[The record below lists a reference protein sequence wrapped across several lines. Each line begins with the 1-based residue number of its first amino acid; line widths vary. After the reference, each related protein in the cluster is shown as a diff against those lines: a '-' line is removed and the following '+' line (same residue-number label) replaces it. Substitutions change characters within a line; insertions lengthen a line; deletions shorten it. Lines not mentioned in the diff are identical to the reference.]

1 MLGLK
6 ILENQ
11 DAISARVKGE
21 ILDHEIDTYK
31 SLGVET
37 LVVRTKE
44 NNIVDYENFEDFS
57 VISGGFGNSSHPT
70 QALIDIS
77 TLIKFDKLSYEIPIT
92 YVGDLKHSRVF
103 SSGRE
108 LLTKLGYKIG
118 VLTNKDLLPDN
129 LDNLHI
135 FNSWEEVI
143 KYSGSVELLRIQKE
157 RLKNLD
163 GFDFEDFIKNFQ
175 LNNEILESAKKDF
188 IVMHPMPINIGI
200 EIDKEALKN
209 NRFIY
214 KEQLKLATKT
224 RVLVISLHMEKYDK
238 SSNFIDL
245 HTHTRFPDKNNFP
258 TSEIN
263 QAAKYGGYSEILAMA
278 NSEIPI
284 DSIENL
290 EIARVW
296 IKI

>member
-1 MLGLK
+1 VENLLNFKNIDKENLEKIIENILSINLKTLNQIDSMTLLQFNESSTRTRLSFNVAAQLLGLK

-108 LLTKLGYKIG
+108 LLTKLGYKVG

-200 EIDKEALKN
+200 EIDKEALNN

-224 RVLVISLHMEKYDK
+224 RVVSYQ
-238 SSNFIDL
+238 FAYG
-245 HTHTRFPDKNNFP
+245 
-258 TSEIN
+258 EI
-263 QAAKYGGYSEILAMA
+263 
-278 NSEIPI
+278 
-284 DSIENL
+284 
-290 EIARVW
+290 
-296 IKI
+296 

>member
-1 MLGLK
+1 MENLLNFKNIDKENLEKIIENILSINLKTLNQINSITLLQFNESSTRTRLSFNVAAQLLGLK

-108 LLTKLGYKIG
+108 LLTKLGYKVG

-135 FNSWEEVI
+135 FKSWEEVI

-163 GFDFEDFIKNFQ
+163 GFDFENFINNFQ
-175 LNNEILESAKKDF
+175 LNNEILETAEKDF

-214 KEQLKLATKT
+214 KEQLELATKT
-224 RVLVISLHMEKYDK
+224 RVVSYQ
-238 SSNFIDL
+238 FAYG
-245 HTHTRFPDKNNFP
+245 
-258 TSEIN
+258 EI
-263 QAAKYGGYSEILAMA
+263 
-278 NSEIPI
+278 
-284 DSIENL
+284 
-290 EIARVW
+290 
-296 IKI
+296 

>member
-1 MLGLK
+1 MENLLNFQNINKENLEKIIENILSINLKTLNQIDSITLLQFNESSTRTRLSFNVAAQLLGLK

-108 LLTKLGYKIG
+108 LLTKLGYKVG

-224 RVLVISLHMEKYDK
+224 RVVSYQ
-238 SSNFIDL
+238 FAYG
-245 HTHTRFPDKNNFP
+245 
-258 TSEIN
+258 EI
-263 QAAKYGGYSEILAMA
+263 
-278 NSEIPI
+278 
-284 DSIENL
+284 
-290 EIARVW
+290 
-296 IKI
+296 

>member
-1 MLGLK
+1 MENLLNFKNIDKENLEKIIENILSINLKTLNQIDSITLLQFNESSTRTRLSFNVAAQLLGLK

-108 LLTKLGYKIG
+108 LLTKLGYKVG

-214 KEQLKLATKT
+214 KEQLKLVTKT
-224 RVLVISLHMEKYDK
+224 RVVSYQ
-238 SSNFIDL
+238 FAYG
-245 HTHTRFPDKNNFP
+245 
-258 TSEIN
+258 EI
-263 QAAKYGGYSEILAMA
+263 
-278 NSEIPI
+278 
-284 DSIENL
+284 
-290 EIARVW
+290 
-296 IKI
+296 

>member
-1 MLGLK
+1 MENLLNFKNIDKENLEKIIENILSINLKTLNQIDSITLLQFNESSTRTRLSFNVAAQLLGLK

-92 YVGDLKHSRVF
+92 YIGDLKHSRVF

-108 LLTKLGYKIG
+108 LLTKLGYKVG

-224 RVLVISLHMEKYDK
+224 RVVSYQ
-238 SSNFIDL
+238 FAYG
-245 HTHTRFPDKNNFP
+245 
-258 TSEIN
+258 EI
-263 QAAKYGGYSEILAMA
+263 
-278 NSEIPI
+278 
-284 DSIENL
+284 
-290 EIARVW
+290 
-296 IKI
+296 

>member
-1 MLGLK
+1 MENLLNFKNIDKENLEKIIENILSINLKTLNQIDSITLLQFNESSTRTRLSFNVAAQLLGLK

-108 LLTKLGYKIG
+108 LLTKLGYKVG

-224 RVLVISLHMEKYDK
+224 RVVSYQ
-238 SSNFIDL
+238 FAYG
-245 HTHTRFPDKNNFP
+245 
-258 TSEIN
+258 EI
-263 QAAKYGGYSEILAMA
+263 
-278 NSEIPI
+278 
-284 DSIENL
+284 
-290 EIARVW
+290 
-296 IKI
+296 

>member
-1 MLGLK
+1 MENLLNFKNIDKENLEKIIENILSINLKTLNQIDSITLLQFNESSTRTRLSFNVAAQLLGLK
-6 ILENQ
+6 VLENQ

-108 LLTKLGYKIG
+108 LLTKLGYKVG

-224 RVLVISLHMEKYDK
+224 RVVSYQ
-238 SSNFIDL
+238 FAYG
-245 HTHTRFPDKNNFP
+245 
-258 TSEIN
+258 EI
-263 QAAKYGGYSEILAMA
+263 
-278 NSEIPI
+278 
-284 DSIENL
+284 
-290 EIARVW
+290 
-296 IKI
+296 

>member
-1 MLGLK
+1 MENLLNFKNIDKENLEKIIENILSINLKTLNQIDSMTLLQFNESSTRTRLSFNVAAQLLGLK

-108 LLTKLGYKIG
+108 LLTKLGYKVG

-163 GFDFEDFIKNFQ
+163 GFDFEDFTKNFQ

-200 EIDKEALKN
+200 EIDKEALNN

-224 RVLVISLHMEKYDK
+224 RVVSYQ
-238 SSNFIDL
+238 FAYG
-245 HTHTRFPDKNNFP
+245 
-258 TSEIN
+258 EI
-263 QAAKYGGYSEILAMA
+263 
-278 NSEIPI
+278 
-284 DSIENL
+284 
-290 EIARVW
+290 
-296 IKI
+296 

>member
-1 MLGLK
+1 MENLLNFKNIDKENLEKIIENILSINLKTLNQIDSITLLQFNESSTRTRLSFNVAAQLLGLK
-6 ILENQ
+6 ILESQ

-21 ILDHEIDTYK
+21 NLDHEIDTYK

-57 VISGGFGNSSHPT
+57 VISGGFGNASHPT

-77 TLIKFDKLSYEIPIT
+77 TLIKFDKVSYEIPIT

-108 LLTKLGYKIG
+108 LLTKLGYKVG

-163 GFDFEDFIKNFQ
+163 RFDFEDFIKNFQ

-209 NRFIY
+209 NRFVY

-224 RVLVISLHMEKYDK
+224 RVVSYQ
-238 SSNFIDL
+238 FAYG
-245 HTHTRFPDKNNFP
+245 
-258 TSEIN
+258 EI
-263 QAAKYGGYSEILAMA
+263 
-278 NSEIPI
+278 
-284 DSIENL
+284 
-290 EIARVW
+290 
-296 IKI
+296 

>member
-1 MLGLK
+1 MENLLNFKNIDKENLEKIIENILSINLKTLNQIDSITLLQFNESSTRTRLSFNVAAQLLGLK

-108 LLTKLGYKIG
+108 LLTKLGYKVG

-135 FNSWEEVI
+135 FKSWEEVI

-163 GFDFEDFIKNFQ
+163 GFDFENFINNFQ
-175 LNNEILESAKKDF
+175 LNNEILETAEKDF

-214 KEQLKLATKT
+214 KEQLELATKT
-224 RVLVISLHMEKYDK
+224 RVVSYQ
-238 SSNFIDL
+238 FAYG
-245 HTHTRFPDKNNFP
+245 
-258 TSEIN
+258 EI
-263 QAAKYGGYSEILAMA
+263 
-278 NSEIPI
+278 
-284 DSIENL
+284 
-290 EIARVW
+290 
-296 IKI
+296 

>member
-1 MLGLK
+1 MENLLNFKNIDKENLEKIIENILSINLKTLNQIESMTLLQFNESSTRTRLSFNVAAQLLGLK

-108 LLTKLGYKIG
+108 LLTKLGYKVG

-200 EIDKEALKN
+200 EIDKEALNN

-224 RVLVISLHMEKYDK
+224 RVVSYQ
-238 SSNFIDL
+238 FAYG
-245 HTHTRFPDKNNFP
+245 
-258 TSEIN
+258 EI
-263 QAAKYGGYSEILAMA
+263 
-278 NSEIPI
+278 
-284 DSIENL
+284 
-290 EIARVW
+290 
-296 IKI
+296 

>member
-1 MLGLK
+1 MENLLNFKNIDKENLEKIIENILSINLKTLNQINSITLLQFNESSTRTRLSFNVAAQLLGLK

-44 NNIVDYENFEDFS
+44 NNIEDYENFEDFS

-108 LLTKLGYKIG
+108 LLTKLGYKVG

-175 LNNEILESAKKDF
+175 LNNEILETAEKDF

-200 EIDKEALKN
+200 EIDKEALNN

-224 RVLVISLHMEKYDK
+224 RVVSYQ
-238 SSNFIDL
+238 FAYG
-245 HTHTRFPDKNNFP
+245 
-258 TSEIN
+258 EI
-263 QAAKYGGYSEILAMA
+263 
-278 NSEIPI
+278 
-284 DSIENL
+284 
-290 EIARVW
+290 
-296 IKI
+296 

>member
-1 MLGLK
+1 MENLLNFKNIDKENLEKIIENILSINLKTLNQIDSITLLQFNESSTRTRLSFNVAAQLLGLK
-6 ILENQ
+6 VLENQ

-108 LLTKLGYKIG
+108 LLTKLGYKVG

-135 FNSWEEVI
+135 FKSWEEVI

-163 GFDFEDFIKNFQ
+163 GFDFENFINNFQ
-175 LNNEILESAKKDF
+175 LNNEILETAEKDF

-224 RVLVISLHMEKYDK
+224 RVVSYQ
-238 SSNFIDL
+238 FAYG
-245 HTHTRFPDKNNFP
+245 
-258 TSEIN
+258 EI
-263 QAAKYGGYSEILAMA
+263 
-278 NSEIPI
+278 
-284 DSIENL
+284 
-290 EIARVW
+290 
-296 IKI
+296 

>member
-1 MLGLK
+1 VENLLNFKNIDKENLEKIIENILSINLKTLNQIDSITLLQFNESSTRTRLSFNVAAQLLGLK

-108 LLTKLGYKIG
+108 LLTKLGYKVG

-224 RVLVISLHMEKYDK
+224 RVVSYQ
-238 SSNFIDL
+238 FAYG
-245 HTHTRFPDKNNFP
+245 
-258 TSEIN
+258 EI
-263 QAAKYGGYSEILAMA
+263 
-278 NSEIPI
+278 
-284 DSIENL
+284 
-290 EIARVW
+290 
-296 IKI
+296 

>member
-1 MLGLK
+1 VENLLNFKNIDKENLEKVIENILSINLKTLNQIDSITLLQFNESSTRTRLSFNVAAQLLGLK

-77 TLIKFDKLSYEIPIT
+77 TLIKFGKLSYEIPIT

-108 LLTKLGYKIG
+108 LLTKLGYKVG
-118 VLTNKDLLPDN
+118 VLTSKDLLPDN

-163 GFDFEDFIKNFQ
+163 GFDFENFINNFQ
-175 LNNEILESAKKDF
+175 LNNEILESAEKDF

-200 EIDKEALKN
+200 EIGKEALKN

-224 RVLVISLHMEKYDK
+224 RVVSYQ
-238 SSNFIDL
+238 FAYG
-245 HTHTRFPDKNNFP
+245 
-258 TSEIN
+258 EI
-263 QAAKYGGYSEILAMA
+263 
-278 NSEIPI
+278 
-284 DSIENL
+284 
-290 EIARVW
+290 
-296 IKI
+296 

>member
-1 MLGLK
+1 MENLLNFKNIDKENLEKIIENILSINLKTLNQIDSITLLQFNESSTRTRLSFNVAAQLLGLK

-108 LLTKLGYKIG
+108 LLTKLGYKVG
-118 VLTNKDLLPDN
+118 VFTNKDLLPDN

-163 GFDFEDFIKNFQ
+163 GFDFKDFIKNFQ

-224 RVLVISLHMEKYDK
+224 RVVSYQ
-238 SSNFIDL
+238 FAYG
-245 HTHTRFPDKNNFP
+245 
-258 TSEIN
+258 EI
-263 QAAKYGGYSEILAMA
+263 
-278 NSEIPI
+278 
-284 DSIENL
+284 
-290 EIARVW
+290 
-296 IKI
+296 

>member
-1 MLGLK
+1 MENLLNFKNIDKENLEKVIENILSINLKTLNQINSITLLQFNESSTRTRLSFNVAAQLLGLK

-44 NNIVDYENFEDFS
+44 NNIEDYENFEDFS

-108 LLTKLGYKIG
+108 LLTKLGYKVG

-135 FNSWEEVI
+135 FKSWEEVI

-163 GFDFEDFIKNFQ
+163 GFDFENFINNFQ
-175 LNNEILESAKKDF
+175 LNNEILETAEKDF

-214 KEQLKLATKT
+214 KEQLELATKT
-224 RVLVISLHMEKYDK
+224 RVVSYQ
-238 SSNFIDL
+238 FAYG
-245 HTHTRFPDKNNFP
+245 
-258 TSEIN
+258 EI
-263 QAAKYGGYSEILAMA
+263 
-278 NSEIPI
+278 
-284 DSIENL
+284 
-290 EIARVW
+290 
-296 IKI
+296 

>member
-1 MLGLK
+1 MENLLNFKNIDKENLEKIIENILSINLKTLNQIDSITLLQFNESSTRTRLSFNVAAQLLGLK

-21 ILDHEIDTYK
+21 TLDHEIDTYK

-108 LLTKLGYKIG
+108 LLTKLGYKVG

-135 FNSWEEVI
+135 FNSWEEVV

-157 RLKNLD
+157 RLKNLN

-175 LNNEILESAKKDF
+175 LNDEILESAKKDF

-224 RVLVISLHMEKYDK
+224 RVVSYQ
-238 SSNFIDL
+238 FAYG
-245 HTHTRFPDKNNFP
+245 
-258 TSEIN
+258 EI
-263 QAAKYGGYSEILAMA
+263 
-278 NSEIPI
+278 
-284 DSIENL
+284 
-290 EIARVW
+290 
-296 IKI
+296 

>member
-1 MLGLK
+1 MENLLNFKNIDKENLEKIIENILSINLKTLNQIDSITLLQFNESSTRTRLSFNVAAQLLGLK

-108 LLTKLGYKIG
+108 LLTKLGYKVG
-118 VLTNKDLLPDN
+118 VLTNKDLLPDS

-224 RVLVISLHMEKYDK
+224 RVVSYQ
-238 SSNFIDL
+238 FAYG
-245 HTHTRFPDKNNFP
+245 
-258 TSEIN
+258 EI
-263 QAAKYGGYSEILAMA
+263 
-278 NSEIPI
+278 
-284 DSIENL
+284 
-290 EIARVW
+290 
-296 IKI
+296 

>member
-1 MLGLK
+1 VENLLNFKNIDKENLEKVIENILSINLKTLNQIDSITLLQFNESSTRTRLSFNVAAQLLGLK

-77 TLIKFDKLSYEIPIT
+77 TLIKFGKLSYEIPIT

-108 LLTKLGYKIG
+108 LLTKLGYKVG
-118 VLTNKDLLPDN
+118 VLTSKDLLPDN

-163 GFDFEDFIKNFQ
+163 GFDFENFINNFQ
-175 LNNEILESAKKDF
+175 LNNEILETAEKDF

-200 EIDKEALKN
+200 EIDKDALKN

-224 RVLVISLHMEKYDK
+224 RVVSYQ
-238 SSNFIDL
+238 FAYG
-245 HTHTRFPDKNNFP
+245 
-258 TSEIN
+258 EI
-263 QAAKYGGYSEILAMA
+263 
-278 NSEIPI
+278 
-284 DSIENL
+284 
-290 EIARVW
+290 
-296 IKI
+296 

>member
-1 MLGLK
+1 MENLLNFKNIEKEILEKIIENILSTNLKTLNQIDSITLLQFNESSTRTRLSFNVAAQLLGLK

-77 TLIKFDKLSYEIPIT
+77 TLIKFGKLSYEIPIT

-108 LLTKLGYKIG
+108 LLTKLGYKVG
-118 VLTNKDLLPDN
+118 VLTSKDLLPDN

-163 GFDFEDFIKNFQ
+163 GFDFENFINNFQ
-175 LNNEILESAKKDF
+175 LNNEILESAEKDF

-224 RVLVISLHMEKYDK
+224 RVVSYQ
-238 SSNFIDL
+238 FAYG
-245 HTHTRFPDKNNFP
+245 
-258 TSEIN
+258 EI
-263 QAAKYGGYSEILAMA
+263 
-278 NSEIPI
+278 
-284 DSIENL
+284 
-290 EIARVW
+290 
-296 IKI
+296 

>member
-1 MLGLK
+1 MENLLNFKNIEKEILEKIIENILSTNLKTLNQIDSITLLQFNESSTRTRLSFNVAAQLLGLK

-77 TLIKFDKLSYEIPIT
+77 TLIKFGKLSYEIPIT

-108 LLTKLGYKIG
+108 LLTKLGYKVG

-163 GFDFEDFIKNFQ
+163 GFDFENFINNFQ
-175 LNNEILESAKKDF
+175 LNNEILESAEKDF

-200 EIDKEALKN
+200 EIGKEALKN

-224 RVLVISLHMEKYDK
+224 RVVSYQ
-238 SSNFIDL
+238 FAYG
-245 HTHTRFPDKNNFP
+245 
-258 TSEIN
+258 EI
-263 QAAKYGGYSEILAMA
+263 
-278 NSEIPI
+278 
-284 DSIENL
+284 
-290 EIARVW
+290 
-296 IKI
+296 

>member
-1 MLGLK
+1 MENLLNFKNIDKENLEKVIENILSINLKTLNQINSITLLQFNESSTRTRLSFNVAAQLLGLK

-77 TLIKFDKLSYEIPIT
+77 TLIKFGKLSYEIPIT

-108 LLTKLGYKIG
+108 LLTKLGYKVG
-118 VLTNKDLLPDN
+118 VLTSKDLLPDN

-163 GFDFEDFIKNFQ
+163 GFDFENFINNFQ
-175 LNNEILESAKKDF
+175 LNNEILESAEKDF

-200 EIDKEALKN
+200 EIGKEALKN

-224 RVLVISLHMEKYDK
+224 RVVSYQ
-238 SSNFIDL
+238 FAYG
-245 HTHTRFPDKNNFP
+245 
-258 TSEIN
+258 EI
-263 QAAKYGGYSEILAMA
+263 
-278 NSEIPI
+278 
-284 DSIENL
+284 
-290 EIARVW
+290 
-296 IKI
+296 

>member
-1 MLGLK
+1 MENLLNFKNIDKENLEKIIENILSINLKTLNQIDSITLLQFNESSTRTRLSFNVAAQLLGLK

-108 LLTKLGYKIG
+108 LLTKLGYKVG

-200 EIDKEALKN
+200 EIDKEAFKN

-224 RVLVISLHMEKYDK
+224 RVVSYQ
-238 SSNFIDL
+238 FAYG
-245 HTHTRFPDKNNFP
+245 
-258 TSEIN
+258 EI
-263 QAAKYGGYSEILAMA
+263 
-278 NSEIPI
+278 
-284 DSIENL
+284 
-290 EIARVW
+290 
-296 IKI
+296 

>member
-1 MLGLK
+1 MENLLNFKNIDKENLEKIIENILSINLKTLNQIDSITLLQFNESSTRTRLSFNVAAQLLGLK
-6 ILENQ
+6 VLENQ

-108 LLTKLGYKIG
+108 LLTKLGYKVG

-163 GFDFEDFIKNFQ
+163 GFDFENFINNFQ
-175 LNNEILESAKKDF
+175 LNNEILETAEKDF

-200 EIDKEALKN
+200 EIDKEALNN

-224 RVLVISLHMEKYDK
+224 RVVSYQ
-238 SSNFIDL
+238 FAYG
-245 HTHTRFPDKNNFP
+245 
-258 TSEIN
+258 EI
-263 QAAKYGGYSEILAMA
+263 
-278 NSEIPI
+278 
-284 DSIENL
+284 
-290 EIARVW
+290 
-296 IKI
+296 

>member
-1 MLGLK
+1 MENLLNFQNINKENLEKIIENILSINLKTLNQIDSITLLQFNESSTRTRLSFNVAAQLLGLK

-108 LLTKLGYKIG
+108 LLTKLGYKVG
-118 VLTNKDLLPDN
+118 VLTNKELLPDN

-224 RVLVISLHMEKYDK
+224 RVVSYQ
-238 SSNFIDL
+238 FAYG
-245 HTHTRFPDKNNFP
+245 
-258 TSEIN
+258 EI
-263 QAAKYGGYSEILAMA
+263 
-278 NSEIPI
+278 
-284 DSIENL
+284 
-290 EIARVW
+290 
-296 IKI
+296 

>member
-1 MLGLK
+1 MENLLNFKNIEKEILEKIIENILSINLKTLNQIDSITLLQFNESSTRTRLSFNVAAQLLGLK

-77 TLIKFDKLSYEIPIT
+77 TLIKFGKLSYEIPIT

-108 LLTKLGYKIG
+108 LLTKLGYKVG
-118 VLTNKDLLPDN
+118 VLTSKDLLPDN

-163 GFDFEDFIKNFQ
+163 GFDFENFINNFQ
-175 LNNEILESAKKDF
+175 LNNEILESAEKDF

-224 RVLVISLHMEKYDK
+224 RVVSYQ
-238 SSNFIDL
+238 FAYG
-245 HTHTRFPDKNNFP
+245 
-258 TSEIN
+258 EI
-263 QAAKYGGYSEILAMA
+263 
-278 NSEIPI
+278 
-284 DSIENL
+284 
-290 EIARVW
+290 
-296 IKI
+296 

>member
-1 MLGLK
+1 MENLLNFKNIDKENLEKIIENILSINLKTLNQIDSITLLQFNESSTRTRLSFNVAAQLLGLK

-108 LLTKLGYKIG
+108 LLTKLGYKVG

-209 NRFIY
+209 NRFVY

-224 RVLVISLHMEKYDK
+224 RVVSYQ
-238 SSNFIDL
+238 FAYG
-245 HTHTRFPDKNNFP
+245 
-258 TSEIN
+258 EI
-263 QAAKYGGYSEILAMA
+263 
-278 NSEIPI
+278 
-284 DSIENL
+284 
-290 EIARVW
+290 
-296 IKI
+296 

>member
-1 MLGLK
+1 MENLLNFKNIDKENLEKVIENILSINLKTLNQIDSITLLQFNESSTRTRLSFNVAAQLLGLK

-77 TLIKFDKLSYEIPIT
+77 TLMKFDKLSYEIPIT

-108 LLTKLGYKIG
+108 LLTKLGYKVG
-118 VLTNKDLLPDN
+118 VLTSKDLLPDN

-163 GFDFEDFIKNFQ
+163 GFDFENFINNFQ
-175 LNNEILESAKKDF
+175 LNNEILESAEKDF

-200 EIDKEALKN
+200 EIGKEALKN

-224 RVLVISLHMEKYDK
+224 RVVSYQ
-238 SSNFIDL
+238 FAYG
-245 HTHTRFPDKNNFP
+245 
-258 TSEIN
+258 EI
-263 QAAKYGGYSEILAMA
+263 
-278 NSEIPI
+278 
-284 DSIENL
+284 
-290 EIARVW
+290 
-296 IKI
+296 

>member
-1 MLGLK
+1 MENLLNFKNIEKEILEKIIENILSINLKTLNQIGSITLLQFNESSTRTRLSFNVAAQLLGLK

-77 TLIKFDKLSYEIPIT
+77 TLIKFGKLSYEIPIT

-108 LLTKLGYKIG
+108 LLTKLGYKVG
-118 VLTNKDLLPDN
+118 VLTSKDLLPDN

-163 GFDFEDFIKNFQ
+163 GFDFENFIKNFQ
-175 LNNEILESAKKDF
+175 LNNEILETAEKDF

-200 EIDKEALKN
+200 EIGKEALKN

-224 RVLVISLHMEKYDK
+224 RVVSYQ
-238 SSNFIDL
+238 FAYG
-245 HTHTRFPDKNNFP
+245 
-258 TSEIN
+258 EI
-263 QAAKYGGYSEILAMA
+263 
-278 NSEIPI
+278 
-284 DSIENL
+284 
-290 EIARVW
+290 
-296 IKI
+296 

>member
-1 MLGLK
+1 MENLLNFKNIDKENLEKIIENILSINLKTLNQINSITLLQFNESSTRTRLSFNVAAQLLGLK
-6 ILENQ
+6 VLENQ

-44 NNIVDYENFEDFS
+44 NNIQDYENFEDFS

-108 LLTKLGYKIG
+108 LLTKLGYKVG

-135 FNSWEEVI
+135 FKSWEEVI

-214 KEQLKLATKT
+214 KEQLELATKT
-224 RVLVISLHMEKYDK
+224 RVVSYQ
-238 SSNFIDL
+238 FAYG
-245 HTHTRFPDKNNFP
+245 
-258 TSEIN
+258 EI
-263 QAAKYGGYSEILAMA
+263 
-278 NSEIPI
+278 
-284 DSIENL
+284 
-290 EIARVW
+290 
-296 IKI
+296 

>member
-1 MLGLK
+1 MENLLNFKNIDKENLEKIIENILSINLKTLNQINSITLLQFNESSTRTRLSFNVAAQLLGLK

-44 NNIVDYENFEDFS
+44 NNIEDYENFEDFS

-108 LLTKLGYKIG
+108 LLTKLGYKVG

-135 FNSWEEVI
+135 FKSWEEVI

-214 KEQLKLATKT
+214 KEQLELATKT
-224 RVLVISLHMEKYDK
+224 RVVSYQ
-238 SSNFIDL
+238 FAYG
-245 HTHTRFPDKNNFP
+245 
-258 TSEIN
+258 EI
-263 QAAKYGGYSEILAMA
+263 
-278 NSEIPI
+278 
-284 DSIENL
+284 
-290 EIARVW
+290 
-296 IKI
+296 

>member
-1 MLGLK
+1 VENLLNFKNIDKENLEKIIENILSINLKTLNQIESMTLLQFNESSTRTRLSFNVAAQLLGLK

-108 LLTKLGYKIG
+108 LLTKLGYKVG

-200 EIDKEALKN
+200 EIDKEALNN

-224 RVLVISLHMEKYDK
+224 RVVSYQ
-238 SSNFIDL
+238 FAYG
-245 HTHTRFPDKNNFP
+245 
-258 TSEIN
+258 EI
-263 QAAKYGGYSEILAMA
+263 
-278 NSEIPI
+278 
-284 DSIENL
+284 
-290 EIARVW
+290 
-296 IKI
+296 

>member
-1 MLGLK
+1 MENLLNFKNIDKENLEKIIENILSINLKTLNQINSITLLQFNESSTRTRLSFNVAAQLLGLK

-44 NNIVDYENFEDFS
+44 NNIEDYENFEDFS

-108 LLTKLGYKIG
+108 LLTKLGYKVG

-163 GFDFEDFIKNFQ
+163 GFDFENFINNFQ
-175 LNNEILESAKKDF
+175 LNNEILETAEKDF

-214 KEQLKLATKT
+214 KEQLELATKT
-224 RVLVISLHMEKYDK
+224 RVVSYQ
-238 SSNFIDL
+238 FAYG
-245 HTHTRFPDKNNFP
+245 
-258 TSEIN
+258 EI
-263 QAAKYGGYSEILAMA
+263 
-278 NSEIPI
+278 
-284 DSIENL
+284 
-290 EIARVW
+290 
-296 IKI
+296 

>member
-1 MLGLK
+1 MENLLNFKNIEKEILEKIIENILSINLKTLNQIGSITLLQFNESSTRTRLSFNVAAQLLGLK

-70 QALIDIS
+70 QALIDIC
-77 TLIKFDKLSYEIPIT
+77 TLIKFGKLSYEIPIT

-108 LLTKLGYKIG
+108 LLTKLGYKVG
-118 VLTNKDLLPDN
+118 VLTSKDLLPDN

-163 GFDFEDFIKNFQ
+163 GFDFENFIKNFQ
-175 LNNEILESAKKDF
+175 LNNEILESAEKDF

-200 EIDKEALKN
+200 EIGKEALKN

-224 RVLVISLHMEKYDK
+224 RVVSYQ
-238 SSNFIDL
+238 FAYG
-245 HTHTRFPDKNNFP
+245 
-258 TSEIN
+258 EI
-263 QAAKYGGYSEILAMA
+263 
-278 NSEIPI
+278 
-284 DSIENL
+284 
-290 EIARVW
+290 
-296 IKI
+296 

>member
-1 MLGLK
+1 MENLLNFKNIDKENLEKIIENILSTNLKTLNQIDSITLLQFNESSTRTRLSFNVAAQLLGLK

-77 TLIKFDKLSYEIPIT
+77 TLIKFGKLSYEIPIT

-108 LLTKLGYKIG
+108 LLTKLGYKVG
-118 VLTNKDLLPDN
+118 VLTSKDLLPDN

-163 GFDFEDFIKNFQ
+163 GFDFENFIKNFQ
-175 LNNEILESAKKDF
+175 LNNEILESAEKDF

-200 EIDKEALKN
+200 EIGKEALKN

-224 RVLVISLHMEKYDK
+224 RVVSYQ
-238 SSNFIDL
+238 FAYG
-245 HTHTRFPDKNNFP
+245 
-258 TSEIN
+258 EI
-263 QAAKYGGYSEILAMA
+263 
-278 NSEIPI
+278 
-284 DSIENL
+284 
-290 EIARVW
+290 
-296 IKI
+296 

>member
-1 MLGLK
+1 MENLLNFKNIEKEILEKIIENILSTNLKTLNQIDSITLLQFNESSTRTRLSFNVAAQVLGLK

-77 TLIKFDKLSYEIPIT
+77 TLIKFGKLSYEIPIT

-108 LLTKLGYKIG
+108 LLTKLGYKVG
-118 VLTNKDLLPDN
+118 VLTSKDLLPDN

-163 GFDFEDFIKNFQ
+163 GFDFENFINNFQ
-175 LNNEILESAKKDF
+175 LNNEILESAEKDF

-200 EIDKEALKN
+200 EIGKEALKN

-224 RVLVISLHMEKYDK
+224 RVVSYQ
-238 SSNFIDL
+238 FAYG
-245 HTHTRFPDKNNFP
+245 
-258 TSEIN
+258 EI
-263 QAAKYGGYSEILAMA
+263 
-278 NSEIPI
+278 
-284 DSIENL
+284 
-290 EIARVW
+290 
-296 IKI
+296 

>member
-1 MLGLK
+1 LENLLNFKNIDKENLEKIIENILSINLKTLNQINSITLLQFNESSTRTRLSFNVAAQLLGLK

-44 NNIVDYENFEDFS
+44 NNIEDYETFENFS

-108 LLTKLGYKIG
+108 LLTKLGYKVG

-135 FNSWEEVI
+135 FKSWEEVI

-163 GFDFEDFIKNFQ
+163 GFDFENFINNFQ
-175 LNNEILESAKKDF
+175 LNNEILETAEKDF

-214 KEQLKLATKT
+214 KEQLELATKT
-224 RVLVISLHMEKYDK
+224 RVVSYQ
-238 SSNFIDL
+238 FAYG
-245 HTHTRFPDKNNFP
+245 
-258 TSEIN
+258 EI
-263 QAAKYGGYSEILAMA
+263 
-278 NSEIPI
+278 
-284 DSIENL
+284 
-290 EIARVW
+290 
-296 IKI
+296 

>member
-1 MLGLK
+1 MENLLNFKNIDKENLEKIIENILSINLKTLNQIDSITLLQFNESSTRTRLSFNVAAQLLGLK

-108 LLTKLGYKIG
+108 LLTKLGYKVG
-118 VLTNKDLLPDN
+118 VFTNKDLLPDN

-224 RVLVISLHMEKYDK
+224 RVVSYQ
-238 SSNFIDL
+238 FAYG
-245 HTHTRFPDKNNFP
+245 
-258 TSEIN
+258 EI
-263 QAAKYGGYSEILAMA
+263 
-278 NSEIPI
+278 
-284 DSIENL
+284 
-290 EIARVW
+290 
-296 IKI
+296 

>member
-1 MLGLK
+1 MENLLNFKNIDKENLEKIIENILSINLKTLNQIDSITLLQFNESSTRTRLSFNVAAQLLGLK

-108 LLTKLGYKIG
+108 LLTKLGYKVG
-118 VLTNKDLLPDN
+118 VLTSKDLLPDN

-163 GFDFEDFIKNFQ
+163 GFDFENFINNFQ
-175 LNNEILESAKKDF
+175 LNNEILESAEKDF

-224 RVLVISLHMEKYDK
+224 RVVSYQ
-238 SSNFIDL
+238 FAYG
-245 HTHTRFPDKNNFP
+245 
-258 TSEIN
+258 EI
-263 QAAKYGGYSEILAMA
+263 
-278 NSEIPI
+278 
-284 DSIENL
+284 
-290 EIARVW
+290 
-296 IKI
+296 